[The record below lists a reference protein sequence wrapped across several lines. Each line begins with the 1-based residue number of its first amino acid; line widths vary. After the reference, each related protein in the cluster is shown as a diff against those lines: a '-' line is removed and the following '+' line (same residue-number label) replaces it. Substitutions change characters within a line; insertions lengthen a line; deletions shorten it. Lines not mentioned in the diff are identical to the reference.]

1 MLCENDA
8 VNFNSEISFIVFIE
22 KNINIRQMKSSESE
36 QMHELSSE
44 ETTVILSKNLQ
55 LSMKSTKRR
64 KTDTE

>member
-8 VNFNSEISFIVFIE
+8 MNFNNEISFIVFIE
-22 KNINIRQMKSSESE
+22 KDINIRQIKLSKSE

-44 ETTVILSKNLQ
+44 EIIIILSKNLQ
-55 LSMKSTKRR
+55 LSMKLIKRR

>member
-8 VNFNSEISFIVFIE
+8 MNFNSEILSIIFIE
-22 KNINIRQMKSSESE
+22 KDINIRQIKLSKSE

-44 ETTVILSKNLQ
+44 EIIIILSKNLQ
-55 LSMKSTKRR
+55 LSMKLIKRR

>member
-8 VNFNSEISFIVFIE
+8 ANFNSEISFIIFIE
-22 KNINIRQMKSSESE
+22 RNINIQQMKLLELE

-55 LSMKSTKRR
+55 LSIRLTKRR
-64 KTDTE
+64 KTDIE